1 MKSRRE
7 VSESLKSITPWKHT
21 ENSVEQFWFG
31 CRPVPGSRQGL
42 SPVWHLLS
50 CVSIV
55 LWNLTHLQSLHPN
68 DKTWDMLHSG
78 GKMKWLFL
86 VEPQPFA
93 GKRYTA
99 FSNWVLMIVF
109 WKRASSRNVSKI
121 LWSGRLGINGLAL
134 SGASQSWQGHRLGLL
149 QKDSNCLWEGNY
161 FKTAS
166 NLGYWLTV
174 RHSLKGVP
182 I

>member
-31 CRPVPGSRQGL
+31 CGPVPGSRQGL
-42 SPVWHLLS
+42 SPVWPLPYY
-50 CVSIV
+50 VSNA
-55 LWNLTHLQSLHPN
+55 LWNLIHLQSLHPN
-68 DKTWDMLHSG
+68 DKTWDVLYSG
-78 GKMKWLFL
+78 GKMNVFSGTTTIK
-86 VEPQPFA
+86 Q
-93 GKRYTA
+93 YTA
-99 FSNWVLMIVF
+99 FSNWALTIVF
-109 WKRASSRNVSKI
+109 WKRASSRNISKI

-149 QKDSNCLWEGNY
+149 QKDSNSLWEGNY